1 MITGECADRHLH
13 DRNHA
18 SFRVPALPPSPPP
31 SDPSPTAC
39 SMLNPKRCRTLLRD
53 LATSLACAA
62 WLLPLIL
69 NSPLALT
76 AAHAAEWKSISIE
89 PALLHLRSGS
99 DVEWSTFPQTSD
111 GRRLKI
117 RFEADANDSPWTL
130 TLRQVDVKEY
140 WNVLLNEKRI
150 GQLVRDENDLEADFE
165 VPASVLRDGENVLE
179 IVCKTDTPSDD
190 IRVGQIQLHPQER
203 VVLRT
208 AADLQ
213 VVVVDTDN
221 QPIPARITV
230 VNPDG
235 TLVPVET
242 SPDATL
248 AMREGVVYTAT
259 GEARFGVRPGTYR
272 LYAGRG
278 FEYSVA
284 SANVTL
290 REGERAKRTLMI
302 ERQVDTEGWVACD
315 THVHTVTHSGHGDCS
330 IEERMVTLA
339 AEGIELPIATD
350 HNKQIDYRPT
360 MAAVGVET
368 EFTPVIGN
376 EVTTKHGH
384 FNVFPAAKDAQ
395 TPDHT
400 ELDWLALFQD
410 IYSTPNVRVAI
421 LNHARD
427 LHSDF
432 RPFSPRHH
440 ISLSGQNLEGWEQS
454 FNAMELINSGAT
466 QTNIE
471 ELFIDWCGLINH
483 GLPVTPVGSSDSHDV
498 SRYIVG
504 QGRTYIAGDDRD
516 PANINVE
523 AAVDSFLKGK
533 VIVSYGLLL
542 KLTVQAAAESR
553 TLDGKAAGPGEMLQ
567 LPSDADAVSIQA
579 EVLGPHWTRGRTLQL
594 FVNGKPLPEKNI
606 GDQNRRRQPLK
617 AKTSWT
623 IPRAELRHDCW
634 ISAVAI
640 GDGIDQPFWP
650 IAKPYQPDS
659 TEFTPLTFSSTG
671 PIRIDVDGD
680 GQYSSPRQYA
690 KQLLTSHQSNLDA
703 TPPDLHSL
711 AESLREYDRSV
722 VTQTMSL
729 LLESGIEPPQAM
741 AGGMDARGNAF
752 LRQWQASVRARLEQ
766 QE

>member
-1 MITGECADRHLH
+1 MR
-13 DRNHA
+13 RQ
-18 SFRVPALPPSPPP
+18 
-31 SDPSPTAC
+31 
-39 SMLNPKRCRTLLRD
+39 TLLQD
-53 LATSLACAA
+53 LATNLGLIAC
-62 WLLPLIL
+62 LLTPPFVFTLI
-69 NSPLALT
+69 AT
-76 AAHAAEWKSISIE
+76 TAHAADANSIAIE
-89 PALLHLRSGS
+89 VSMLRLRSGA
-99 DVEWSTFPQTSD
+99 DVEWSTFPQDSD
-111 GRRLKI
+111 GRQLRI
-117 RFEADANDSPWTL
+117 RFVANANDSPWTL
-130 TLRQVDVKEY
+130 TLRQVDVKES
-140 WNVLLNEKRI
+140 WNVLLNEKRL

-165 VPASVLRDGENVLE
+165 VPVGAVRDGDNVLE
-179 IVCKTDTPSDD
+179 IACKTDTQSDD
-190 IRVGQIQLHPQER
+190 IRVGQLRLHPQER
-203 VVLRT
+203 ADLRN

-213 VVVVDTDN
+213 VVVVDTN
-221 QPIPARITV
+221 NRPIPSRITI
-230 VNPDG
+230 VNSDG
-235 TLVPVET
+235 TLVPVRA
-242 SPDATL
+242 SSDATL
-248 AMREGVVYTAT
+248 AVREGVVYTAK
-259 GEARFGVRPGTYR
+259 GEVQLGVRPGSYR

-284 SANVTL
+284 SASVTL
-290 REGERAKRTLMI
+290 RDGERAKRTLMI
-302 ERQVDTEGWVACD
+302 DRQVDTEGWVACD

-360 MAAVGVET
+360 MTAVGVEN

-384 FNVFPAAKDAQ
+384 FNVFPASKEAK

-400 ELDWLALFQD
+400 ELDWSALFED

-440 ISLSGQNLEGWEQS
+440 ISLSGQNLDGWEQS
-454 FNAMELINSGAT
+454 FNAMEVINSGAT

-471 ELFIDWCGLINH
+471 ELFADWCGLINH

-504 QGRTYIAGDDRD
+504 QGRTYIAVEDRN
-516 PANINVE
+516 PADINVE

-533 VIVSYGLLL
+533 VIVSCGLFL
-542 KLTVQAAAESR
+542 KLTARAAAKSK
-553 TLDGKAAGPGEMLQ
+553 TLDDRIAGPGEL
-567 LPSDADAVSIQA
+567 LTLSEGADAVSIQA
-579 EVLGPHWTRGRTLQL
+579 ELLGPHWTRGRTMQL
-594 FVNGKPLPEKNI
+594 FVNGSPLEKKNI
-606 GDQNRRRQPLK
+606 GEQNQRRQPLK
-617 AKTSWT
+617 AKATWM
-623 IPRAELRHDCW
+623 IPRDELRHDCW

-640 GDGIDQPFWP
+640 GEGIEQPYWP

-680 GQYSSPRQYA
+680 QQYSSPRFYA
-690 KQLLTSHQSNLDA
+690 KQLLASHQSSLDA
-703 TPPDLHSL
+703 TPSDLQPL

-729 LLESGIEPPQAM
+729 LLESGTEPPQAI
-741 AGGMDARGNAF
+741 AGGIDARGNAF